1 MEKMTKRAEQ
11 AREMKNRI
19 LRVAVRLFGER
30 GFANVSISDIAEAA
44 GCSTGNI
51 YHYFRSKED
60 IALHTIAPMDDL
72 YMSALEDT
80 PPAGGSVSE
89 QLISFLVSVVKI
101 DSESDN
107 LRMGYVLALKNPG
120 LRSLWISED
129 RPFYKLVTAYLEKL
143 KAAGEIRSDLSLN
156 TVREQIIAITRG
168 ILVHWVINLQGFD
181 VETESRRAFEIFLRG
196 IR

>member
-60 IALHTIAPMDDL
+60 IALHTIA
-72 YMSALEDT
+72 
-80 PPAGGSVSE
+80 
-89 QLISFLVSVVKI
+89 
-101 DSESDN
+101 
-107 LRMGYVLALKNPG
+107 
-120 LRSLWISED
+120 
-129 RPFYKLVTAYLEKL
+129 
-143 KAAGEIRSDLSLN
+143 AA
-156 TVREQIIAITRG
+156 IIM
-168 ILVHWVINLQGFD
+168 
-181 VETESRRAFEIFLRG
+181 
-196 IR
+196 